1 MKKLNNKQIDWKKC
15 EQYIAKVILQINESL
30 ERKEYE
36 SLKQV
41 TKNISPDLPKI
52 RLYLS
57 REIKK
62 RDEIEKIAGLVGML
76 ADQFNLNAELD
87 SNRIVH
93 ISGNDVQDPLYSGI
107 RSYSFEPK
115 DYAPFLKQQTA

>member
-1 MKKLNNKQIDWKKC
+1 MKKPNNKQIDWNKC
-15 EQYIAKVILQINESL
+15 ERYIAEIISEMNTSL
-30 ERKEYE
+30 GAKEYE
-36 SLKQV
+36 DLKQV
-41 TKNISPDLPKI
+41 TKDISPDLPKI

-62 RDEIEKIAGLVGML
+62 REEKDKIAGLVGML

-87 SNRIVH
+87 SNRLVH
-93 ISGNDVQDPLYSGI
+93 LSKNDVQDQLYSGI

-115 DYAPFLKQQTA
+115 DYGPFLKQQTA